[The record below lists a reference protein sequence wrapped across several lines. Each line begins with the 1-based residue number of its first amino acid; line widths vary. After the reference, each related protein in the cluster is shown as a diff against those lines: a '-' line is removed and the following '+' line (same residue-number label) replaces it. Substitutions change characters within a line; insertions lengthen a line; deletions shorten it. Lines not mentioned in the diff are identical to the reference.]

1 MYELSNKCSTALN
14 WREKLK
20 DLCIFLNS
28 DEKVSMEQSEM
39 GNITRRAQGSAA
51 KISVTFSVKD
61 RDGCMHTADDDII
74 VCFGGAT
81 DNYLFLESCDIISLT
96 HKRIIRHTLPT
107 PVPPSKRWLHT
118 VTSIGNKVLVLGGS
132 GVQNHYHDFNQGS
145 FILSVEANRDCSGYQ
160 IHKSSLLLE
169 DISALPERRAGHT
182 VTTYNVDGGTTKIL
196 LFGGQTSHHRYLN
209 DVYTAEC
216 TNYTPSHIL
225 HNPPARVKITWKLV
239 QCSGFYPRPRHC
251 HSAVYLEKNRSI
263 LIFGGW
269 AGPHEFL
276 NDVHLLDVDVFSW
289 SRVNT
294 EGVPPCPRY
303 QTNIFLVP
311 PVQAKPEFAT
321 SECLWGCLPLCCM

>member
-1 MYELSNKCSTALN
+1 MK
-14 WREKLK
+14 
-20 DLCIFLNS
+20 
-28 DEKVSMEQSEM
+28 QSEM
-39 GNITRRAQGSAA
+39 GNI
-51 KISVTFSVKD
+51 
-61 RDGCMHTADDDII
+61 
-74 VCFGGAT
+74 
-81 DNYLFLESCDIISLT
+81 
-96 HKRIIRHTLPT
+96 
-107 PVPPSKRWLHT
+107 
-118 VTSIGNKVLVLGGS
+118 
-132 GVQNHYHDFNQGS
+132 YHDFNQGS

-169 DISALPERRAGHT
+169 DISALPERWAGHT

-209 DVYTAEC
+209 DVYTADC

-239 QCSGFYPRPRHC
+239 QCSGSYPRPRHC
-251 HSAVYLEKNRSI
+251 HSAVYLEKNRRI

-294 EGVPPCPRY
+294 EGVPPCPRC

-321 SECLWGCLPLCCM
+321 SGGYLLVYGGACHYAVCDVTYDRWEPLFTYVVLALHVYYLGAMNRFFINQAK